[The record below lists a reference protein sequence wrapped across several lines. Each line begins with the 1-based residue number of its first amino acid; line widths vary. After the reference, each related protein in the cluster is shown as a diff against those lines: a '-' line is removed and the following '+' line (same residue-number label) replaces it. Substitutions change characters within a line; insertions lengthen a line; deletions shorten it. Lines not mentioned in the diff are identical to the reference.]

1 MQRSSDQIQTH
12 TAVFEHR
19 VLDARLPAQQRA
31 QAGQQFLQA
40 EGLGQVVIGAK
51 VQALDAILDRVAR
64 TQDDDRLIEAA
75 AAPLT

>member
-1 MQRSSDQIQTH
+1 
-12 TAVFEHR
+12 V

-31 QAGQQFLQA
+31 QPGQQFRQT
-40 EGLGQVVIGAK
+40 EGLGQIIIRAK

-75 AAPLT
+75 AAPLAQQFESVAVR